1 MRNLSKGFHAFE
13 NCLLVSLIFLVI
25 LLSSGQIIL
34 RMFFD
39 QSYAF
44 IDPLIRHLVLWTG
57 MWGAVVAARDDKNL
71 RIEIDFFTSKSIKQ
85 VFNILRRFMSFVVC
99 SFLTFHAI
107 RFVID
112 EYAYGALAFSSFPS
126 WCVQLIFPIVFFFLS
141 LRFLIQGLKT
151 IRPT

>member
-13 NCLLVSLIFLVI
+13 NCLLVLLIFLVI

-85 VFNILRRFMSFVVC
+85 VFNILQY
-99 SFLTFHAI
+99 TN
-107 RFVID
+107 
-112 EYAYGALAFSSFPS
+112 
-126 WCVQLIFPIVFFFLS
+126 
-141 LRFLIQGLKT
+141 
-151 IRPT
+151 